1 MQRPKNPKGQVL
13 IKALCWRPQGH
24 CTATMKPNM
33 ANKVGAELIY
43 FNFKPIGT
51 LSYITPKL
59 RRPNAFS
66 VFKYRKMLC
75 TFIWAILFNWVGK
88 YTTHLR
94 KWQIDVMKISLSRV
108 VGRLQL
114 DPTKKVYLVHR
125 ITRWRL
131 VKKRLQFW
139 LLFSKANKM
148 KIDVN

>member
-108 VGRLQL
+108 VGAS
-114 DPTKKVYLVHR
+114 KKPKTPLHR
-125 ITRWRL
+125 GW
-131 VKKRLQFW
+131 VKKSIQTFLS
-139 LLFSKANKM
+139 LEAIS
-148 KIDVN
+148 